1 MASIRRRIDGGIYY
15 ARLRY
20 KDNDTGK
27 AKEKSISLMTT
38 SEEIAMSRLHYV
50 NRMENEIKSGSTDLS
65 SIRFNKIYSYDD
77 INNTGSEITT
87 HDGYIYFIL
96 TKEVI
101 SDMYKRVK
109 IGYTSKKP
117 SVRLHELE
125 KGSSIKLEMIGYMK
139 GNVQL
144 EQAIHKMF
152 KDYNV
157 HNEWY
162 TYNYTMKEL
171 INCFRL
177 KKERK
182 KKVCNV

>member
-38 SEEIAMSRLHYV
+38 SEEVAMLRLRYV
-50 NRMENEIKSGSTDLS
+50 NRMESEIKTGSADLS
-65 SIRFNKIYSYDD
+65 SIRFSEVYSYGD
-77 INNTGSEITT
+77 INDTGSEITT
-87 HDGYIYFIL
+87 HDGYIYFVA

-117 SVRLHELE
+117 FMRLRELE
-125 KGSSIKLEMIGYMK
+125 QGSSVKLEMIGYMK

-171 INCFRL
+171 INCFNL
-177 KKERK
+177 KRDKK